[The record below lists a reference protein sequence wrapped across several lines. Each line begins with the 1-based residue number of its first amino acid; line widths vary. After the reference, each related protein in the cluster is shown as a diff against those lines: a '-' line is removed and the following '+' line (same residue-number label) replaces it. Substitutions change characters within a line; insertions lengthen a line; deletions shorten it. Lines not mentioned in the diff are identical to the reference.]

1 MIRNLVAA
9 SLLPSLLV
17 LSSLAC
23 AGEVPRTKSGRPDF
37 SGNYDISNLTPW
49 SRPKEFG
56 DQRFLND
63 EQIAAIAER
72 QAGFVANDNRQLDPD
87 RGAPDKAAD
96 PGAYNFFWLDFGTD
110 ALPID
115 GKVRTSVIIDPP
127 NGQMPAMT
135 DAGKA
140 RQGQIAQYDYWGKP
154 KDVAWWM
161 ETGDGPYDN
170 PESFTLG
177 IRCIYLD
184 VASLPMRSL
193 PYNNLKTIVQT
204 EDHVVINIEWMHHA
218 RVIRLAK
225 EGKKPEHLGDWYNIY
240 GGDSVAWWEE
250 DTLVVETTNIRDW
263 PGSPRPGVYVVERFA
278 PVEDKGLVYRFTVT
292 DPDYTAPYTGELMWP
307 RTDTFNYE
315 FACHEGNYSMGG
327 MLRGA
332 RVLEQDWL
340 EANGGAEE

>member
-1 MIRNLVAA
+1 M
-9 SLLPSLLV
+9 
-17 LSSLAC
+17 
-23 AGEVPRTKSGRPDF
+23 PRTKSGRPDF

-161 ETGDGPYDN
+161 ETGDGPY
-170 PESFTLG
+170 
-177 IRCIYLD
+177 
-184 VASLPMRSL
+184 
-193 PYNNLKTIVQT
+193 NNLKTIVQT

-240 GGDSVAWWEE
+240 GGDSVGWWEE